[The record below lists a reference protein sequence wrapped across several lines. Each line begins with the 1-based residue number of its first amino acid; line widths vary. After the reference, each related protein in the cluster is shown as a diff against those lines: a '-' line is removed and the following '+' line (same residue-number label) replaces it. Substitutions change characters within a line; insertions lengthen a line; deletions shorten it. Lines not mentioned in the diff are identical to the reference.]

1 MAVPIMERNTSRAL
15 FALLIAVAMVGTTS
29 CRKDRPIGGQGMGE
43 LELMVQASWGEEPFT
58 VGTPRVNITN
68 YRVLVDMLRLYLAEI
83 ELTGASTERLSEI
96 ELFSL
101 GVAPQVRR
109 YQVPAGTW
117 SGLRMGIGVPSEL
130 NFSDPALYA
139 QGHPLSVSNGT
150 YWTWTTGYRFVI
162 FDGRYDVDPEGTGMV
177 LPVFSIH
184 PGLDTCY
191 TLVQR
196 NAAQPIVVR
205 AGETTQLA
213 VKFDVSRFF
222 HSPSDTLD
230 LAVDNQAHGD
240 NIQLATRFMELVSR
254 ACTLE

>member
-1 MAVPIMERNTSRAL
+1 MKIMSFRAL
-15 FALLIAVAMVGTTS
+15 FALLLSSTVLFTTG
-29 CRKDRPIGGQGMGE
+29 CRKDRPVGGAGVGE
-43 LELMVQASWGEEPFT
+43 LELIVEAKWGDEPFT
-58 VGTPRVNITN
+58 VGTPHVNITN

-83 ELTGASTERLSEI
+83 ELVGAGNELLSDI
-96 ELFSL
+96 ELFNL
-101 GVAPQVRR
+101 GVAPQVRS

-117 SGLRMGIGVPSEL
+117 TALRMGIGVPSEL

-162 FDGRYDVDPEGTGMV
+162 FDGRYDVDPEGTGTV

-191 TLVQR
+191 TVVQR
-196 NAAQPIVVR
+196 NAPQPIVVR
-205 AGETTQLA
+205 AGETTQLR
-213 VKFDVSRFF
+213 VEFDVSRFF
-222 HSPSDTLD
+222 HSPVDTLD

-240 NIQLATRFMELVSR
+240 NIQLATRFMDLVSG
-254 ACTLE
+254 AITLE